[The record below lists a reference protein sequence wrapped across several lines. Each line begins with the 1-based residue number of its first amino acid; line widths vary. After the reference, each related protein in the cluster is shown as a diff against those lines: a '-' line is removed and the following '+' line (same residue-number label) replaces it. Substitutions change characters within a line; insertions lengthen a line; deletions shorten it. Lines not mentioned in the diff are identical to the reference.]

1 MVVAIDKD
9 QMILELQQ
17 MLERSYQRE
26 RMASILE
33 EVTGVAGH
41 ILTDETTI
49 SRSSTI
55 SKASALLLSPEGVY
69 EQLLDMQFERLLAE
83 NAQLK
88 VRLTVARLQQKQQKS
103 TEDFGKEE

>member
-1 MVVAIDKD
+1 MAVAIDKD
-9 QMILELQQ
+9 RMILELQQ

-26 RMASILE
+26 RMASIME

-41 ILTDETTI
+41 ILGDGTSTT
-49 SRSSTI
+49 SQPSTM
-55 SKASALLLSPEGVY
+55 LLSPEGVY

-88 VRLTVARLQQKQQKS
+88 VRLTVARLQQKQQSNKDDG
-103 TEDFGKEE
+103 TEDSN